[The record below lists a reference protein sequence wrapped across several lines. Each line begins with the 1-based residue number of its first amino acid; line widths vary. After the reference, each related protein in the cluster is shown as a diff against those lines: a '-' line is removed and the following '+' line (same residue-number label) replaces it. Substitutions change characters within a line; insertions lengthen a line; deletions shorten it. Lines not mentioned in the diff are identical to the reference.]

1 MDLISRLKALLDPFV
16 QNTSFILDEV
26 HPLTVED
33 GGMQGILEYHGT
45 LSDGRIVLFGFYQ
58 RSAQQTV
65 TAEMWVPDETMRL
78 GPDVSIDSVARRR
91 RVWSYDGRA
100 DGENLVRAIVAEVVT
115 WLQSFASTCD
125 LDAGSP
131 SWDA

>member
-1 MDLISRLKALLDPFV
+1 MDFILRLRGLLDPFIK
-16 QNTSFILDEV
+16 NTSFILDEV
-26 HPLTVED
+26 HPLTTED
-33 GGMQGILEYHGT
+33 SMQGILEYHGT

-115 WLQSFASTCD
+115 WLQSFASTCE
-125 LDAGSP
+125 LDADRP
-131 SWDA
+131 SCDA